1 MALFDWLKDK
11 NKKENRDVALVL
23 STGGARGLAH
33 IGAIDQLL
41 AHNYRITSVAGTSM
55 GALVGGMYAA
65 GRLEDFKA
73 WMQTMDRRKVISLMD
88 FSLSLNH
95 LMKGDRIIAAMMEVV
110 PDVNI
115 EDLSI
120 PYCAIATDAVTG
132 TEVVFTRGSLYEA
145 IRASISLPLFFNPV
159 HSGERILIDGGL
171 VNPLPLNRVK
181 REKDDLLVGINVS
194 GHDYRGQLELKKML
208 KEQSEKSR
216 VMSFINKLLP
226 DNADMNYYTLLNR
239 SISIMI
245 NHNAQLAVKLTPPD
259 LLVEIPM
266 NRYNTFDFDKFGRL
280 YAIGSNK
287 TKKAIEQWKGLN
299 T

>member
-11 NKKENRDVALVL
+11 KKKEQRDVALVL

-41 AHNYRITSVAGTSM
+41 AHDYRITSVAGTSM
-55 GALVGGMYAA
+55 GALIGGMYAA

-73 WMQTMDRRKVISLMD
+73 WMKTMDRRKVISLMD

-95 LMKGDRIIAAMMEVV
+95 IMKGDRIIAAMMEVV
-110 PDVNI
+110 PDINI
-115 EDLSI
+115 EDLPI

-132 TEVVFTRGSLYEA
+132 TEVVFTQGSLYEA

-171 VNPLPLNRVK
+171 VNPLPLNRAIRK
-181 REKDDLLVGINVS
+181 KDDILVGINVS
-194 GHDYRGQLELKKML
+194 GHDYRGQLELRKMMREL
-208 KEQSEKSR
+208 GEKSR

-226 DNADMNYYTLLNR
+226 ENADLNYYTLLNR

-245 NHNAQLAVKLTPPD
+245 NRNVQLSVKLTPPD
-259 LLVEIPM
+259 ILIEIPM
-266 NRYNTFDFDKFGRL
+266 NRYNTFDFDKYERL

-287 TKKAIEQWKGLN
+287 TKKTIEQWKGQR

>member
-1 MALFDWLKDK
+1 MALFNWLKDK
-11 NKKENRDVALVL
+11 KKKGQRDVALVL

-33 IGAIDQLL
+33 MGAIDQLL
-41 AHNYRITSVAGTSM
+41 AHDYRITSVAGTSM

-73 WMQTMDRRKVISLMD
+73 WMKTMDRRKVISLMD

-95 LMKGDRIIAAMMEVV
+95 IMKGDRIIAAMMEVV
-110 PDVNI
+110 PDMNI
-115 EDLSI
+115 EDLPI

-132 TEVVFTRGSLYEA
+132 TEVVFTQGSLYEA

-181 REKDDLLVGINVS
+181 RKKNDILVGINVS
-194 GHDYRGQLELKKML
+194 GHDYRGQLELRKMTREL
-208 KEQSEKSR
+208 GEKSR
-216 VMSFINKLLP
+216 VMSLINKLLP
-226 DNADMNYYTLLNR
+226 EDADLNYYTLLNR

-245 NHNAQLAVKLTPPD
+245 NRNVQLTVKQTPPD
-259 LLVEIPM
+259 ILIEIPM
-266 NRYNTFDFDKFGRL
+266 NRYNTFDFDKYERL

-287 TKKAIEQWKGLN
+287 TKRAIEQWKEQN